1 MLSALISKSATVCLS
16 RTFLKRKDAKGIYLD
31 LARVLAVTVLM
42 PWVYVTWRWIYARKI
57 SQEFVNTALL
67 EALSAAGRKVDIVA
81 SLGFAFIIRP
91 VCKRIAPDAHLIA
104 SGIGMAQTLRRNGK
118 LPTASAAITV
128 GAIGDA
134 IVITDSDKD
143 EDILAACGSGILIEW
158 PHCRVKAAFSD
169 IYYPFLYTAKV
180 KRPGEK
186 YISRVVILTDA
197 VAAALAYAW
206 FLPQPLLAAFSIC
219 ILQLSIWTVY
229 EIGYF
234 ENDKAAALER
244 SGHIP
249 DAYSRYEKRM
259 KPALACIWAI

>member
-1 MLSALISKSATVCLS
+1 MHKVLRPSSQSEAKSLVSEVVAKHRGGCVIVDFDETLLLGNSTELYLDAAHPRLLSALISKSVAVCLS

-118 LPTASAAITV
+118 LEAR
-128 GAIGDA
+128 
-134 IVITDSDKD
+134 KN
-143 EDILAACGSGILIEW
+143 
-158 PHCRVKAAFSD
+158 R
-169 IYYPFLYTAKV
+169 
-180 KRPGEK
+180 
-186 YISRVVILTDA
+186 
-197 VAAALAYAW
+197 
-206 FLPQPLLAAFSIC
+206 
-219 ILQLSIWTVY
+219 
-229 EIGYF
+229 
-234 ENDKAAALER
+234 
-244 SGHIP
+244 
-249 DAYSRYEKRM
+249 
-259 KPALACIWAI
+259 